1 MFEGKVQL
9 HLVSA
14 HADLVFFFLKWFRQ
28 ASNNNFENKWQT
40 MNINHVG
47 RVSCFRITRFQ
58 WVGCLKTYYFW
69 RPNLLIM
76 SFSYFQT
83 FSLVSI
89 SLVKQE
95 LFSLTWN
102 FILSS
107 RETHQDFLTS
117 LYAVYAIVC
126 FVKFTSAVKITL
138 WIFRQIEGESM
149 DASDERETRLFPDKG
164 TQGRITCCALTAEFL
179 IYATDVSGF
188 QDFYVMP
195 CHSLQ
200 NDGFMTNSRF
210 TNKKVLAHM
219 PVMSTKCGI
228 STLSASQFLVGLL
241 SLAFG
246 ALLWTGDMFGIAWR
260 LQ

>member
-1 MFEGKVQL
+1 
-9 HLVSA
+9 
-14 HADLVFFFLKWFRQ
+14 
-28 ASNNNFENKWQT
+28 
-40 MNINHVG
+40 
-47 RVSCFRITRFQ
+47 
-58 WVGCLKTYYFW
+58 
-69 RPNLLIM
+69 M

-89 SLVKQE
+89 SLGKQE

-117 LYAVYAIVC
+117 LYDVYAIVC
-126 FVKFTSAVKITL
+126 FVKFISAVKITL

-188 QDFYVMP
+188 QDFCVMP

-200 NDGFMTNSRF
+200 NDGFMANSRF

-219 PVMSTKCGI
+219 PVKSTKCSI
-228 STLSASQFLVGLL
+228 STPSVSPIPCWAAFFSILVLFSERETCPGLVVDFNKGHEV
-241 SLAFG
+241 SHFACRWTRP
-246 ALLWTGDMFGIAWR
+246 LLVTRNTDKI
-260 LQ
+260 